1 MGTVRKTITVANQP
15 IQRHK
20 AELKTIRSA
29 LEDGESSGPP
39 RPFNP
44 DAFKQRMLLVRG
56 VNPHRKN
63 YSAPGK
69 CPNGNAPGVFTV
81 LIAKLLR
88 ISLMPGN
95 FNKCPVT
102 KRS

>member
-20 AELKTIRSA
+20 AELKTIRSV
-29 LEDGESSGPP
+29 LEDGESSGPSP
-39 RPFNP
+39 IQSRRIQTAN
-44 DAFKQRMLLVRG
+44 VTSTW

-81 LIAKLLR
+81 
-88 ISLMPGN
+88 
-95 FNKCPVT
+95 
-102 KRS
+102 

>member
-56 VNPHRKN
+56 
-63 YSAPGK
+63 
-69 CPNGNAPGVFTV
+69 
-81 LIAKLLR
+81 
-88 ISLMPGN
+88 
-95 FNKCPVT
+95 
-102 KRS
+102 